1 MLLRLTFLKQRRV
14 FFFFHYYGDGKQKID
29 IVTVTEANKTC
40 ADVVSFID
48 ALTSVYVYYFTLKL
62 AAMRQK

>member
-1 MLLRLTFLKQRRV
+1 MLLRLTFLKQQRE
-14 FFFFHYYGDGKQKID
+14 FFFFHYYDDGQHKID
-29 IVTVTEANKTC
+29 IVTVTEANKNC
-40 ADVVSFID
+40 ADVSSID